1 MCGGNVCQA
10 LVPAVPARPDRPEC
24 LSYPERTRRVS
35 IPKIIFSAYFAVPA
49 ASNAEGVVT
58 DGWLRALSGAARCA
72 VATSASASLAADAA
86 AAELEGI
93 ELRALAAPGPGD
105 GLTGCLAAWT
115 QHPRWT
121 PTGLTGRALDWTR
134 HRCLGWTPLHMH
146 LWSRAA
152 ARQILAWAAGDF
164 VGATVWARGVPVDS
178 FEAALRAHRQ
188 RPFPLVVNYSDAM
201 PRRLLD
207 ASGSPMRW
215 RRGIER
221 IEHARNQALA
231 RTAQAFVFS
240 SRRLGD
246 LMLAHYGFA
255 PDRCFV
261 IPHVAPVPD
270 VPAALPAV
278 TGRPAIVYAG
288 SLYPSVFGPA
298 VRAGIEAYLRR
309 PEARPMH
316 WLIKSGAAA
325 DRQWLAGLPSSTVTL
340 DMPPDRC
347 WRELQQAGAVLLADA
362 PHHGP
367 LLLTKVVEGLASGRP
382 LLALTWPGSTTEAV
396 VRAAGGI
403 VVHPDSAEDVV
414 DGFLELERRLAA
426 GAAASRPDQAR
437 ERVLDRFRGPRVAA
451 DVIAVAGYAQR
462 RFAWECRKDGV
473 EPEPPAVE
481 RWP

>member
-1 MCGGNVCQA
+1 MSGVF
-10 LVPAVPARPDRPEC
+10 PDRSPTRLDRQEC
-24 LSYPERTRRVS
+24 LSYAERTGHVS

-49 ASNAEGVVT
+49 AGNAEGVVT

-72 VATSASASLAADAA
+72 VVTSASAPFATDAA

-93 ELRALAAPGPGD
+93 ELCALATPGPGD

-221 IEHARNQALA
+221 IEHASNQALA

-240 SRRLGD
+240 SRRLAD
-246 LMLAHYGFA
+246 LMLAHYGF
-255 PDRCFV
+255 PPERCFV
-261 IPHVAPVPD
+261 IPHVAPVSD
-270 VPAALPAV
+270 VRLTATTSAA
-278 TGRPAIVYAG
+278 GPAIVYAG
-288 SLYPSVFGPA
+288 SLYPSVFTPL
-298 VRAGIEAYLRR
+298 VRAGIETYLRR
-309 PEARPMH
+309 DSARSMQ

-340 DMPPDRC
+340 DMAPDRC

-382 LLALTWPGSTTEAV
+382 LLALTWPGSTTETV
-396 VRAAGGI
+396 VCAAGGI
-403 VVHPDSAEDVV
+403 VVHPDSAEAVV
-414 DGFLELERRLAA
+414 NGFLELERRLAA

-437 ERVLDRFRGPRVAA
+437 ASALDRFRGPRVAA
-451 DVIAVAGYAQR
+451 DVIAVADYAQR
-462 RFAWECRKDGV
+462 RFAWECGEDGV
-473 EPEPPAVE
+473 APEPPAVE